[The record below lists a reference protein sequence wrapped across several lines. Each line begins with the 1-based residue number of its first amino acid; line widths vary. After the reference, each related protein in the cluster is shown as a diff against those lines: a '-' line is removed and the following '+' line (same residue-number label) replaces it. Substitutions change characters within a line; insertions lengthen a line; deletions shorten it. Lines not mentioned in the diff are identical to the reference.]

1 MFVDL
6 ARIHVRAGDGGRG
19 CVSFRREKYVPRG
32 GPNGGDGGDGGHVL
46 VEATDTLSTLIDQ
59 RYQQHYRAGW
69 GGHGQGSNR
78 EGKRGAD
85 CVIRV
90 PVGTVVADADT
101 GELLADLAAPG
112 ERVTVT
118 RAGRGGRGNGRMAT
132 PTRRAPRF
140 AEPGGKGEAR
150 TLQLELKLLADVGFV
165 GLPNGGKSTL
175 LAACTAARPKIAP
188 YPFTTLTPNLGVAV
202 LEVGASYVIAD
213 IPGLIAGASRGA
225 GLGYQFLRHIERVRI
240 LVHVIDVAEAAPLDP
255 VAAYRTVE
263 EELAAAGRALPE
275 LPRVVAANKI
285 DLPHEE
291 PLAHLVAHCAQIGIP
306 CFPVS
311 AATGAGVAALR
322 RGLYR
327 LLQELREE
335 RHARPVPHAAAG

>member
-32 GPNGGDGGDGGHVL
+32 GPNGGDGGDGGNIL
-46 VEATDTLSTLIDQ
+46 LEATDTLSTLIDQ
-59 RYQQHYRAGW
+59 KYQQHYRAGR

-78 EGKRGAD
+78 KGKQGAD
-85 CVIRV
+85 CVISV
-90 PVGTVVADADT
+90 PVGTVVTDADT
-101 GELLADLAAPG
+101 GELLADLATPG
-112 ERVTVT
+112 ERVTVA
-118 RAGRGGRGNGRMAT
+118 RGGRGGRGNARMAT
-132 PTRRAPRF
+132 PTRRAPRI
-140 AEPGGKGEAR
+140 AQPGGKAESR

-165 GLPNGGKSTL
+165 GLPNSGKSTL

-202 LEVGASYVIAD
+202 LDVGASYVIAD

-225 GLGYQFLRHIERVRI
+225 GLGDQFLRHIERVRI
-240 LVHVIDVAEAAPLDP
+240 LVHVIDTAEGAPADP

-263 EELAAAGRALPE
+263 EELALSGRALPDR
-275 LPRVVAANKI
+275 PRVVAANKI
-285 DLPHEE
+285 DLPHEQS
-291 PLAHLVAHCAQIGIP
+291 LARLLSHCAEIGIP

-311 AATGAGVAALR
+311 AATGAGVGALR

-327 LLQELREE
+327 LLQEVREE
-335 RHARPVPHAAAG
+335 RHARPVPRAAAR